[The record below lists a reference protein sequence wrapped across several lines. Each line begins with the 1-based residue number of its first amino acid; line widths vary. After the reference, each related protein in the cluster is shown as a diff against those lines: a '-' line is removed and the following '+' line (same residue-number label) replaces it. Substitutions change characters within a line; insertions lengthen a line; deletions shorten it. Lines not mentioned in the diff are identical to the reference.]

1 MKINGWKTAC
11 VGVLLGLALFGSGCG
26 QEAEPMEQ
34 EIAVEIALPGQG
46 ALTLEGRFIGSVSSG
61 EDVSIMPL
69 VSGEITDVYV
79 GVGDKVDPAGSW
91 PQP

>member
-11 VGVLLGLALFGSGCG
+11 ADMLVGLAILGSGCG

-34 EIAVEIALPGQG
+34 EIAVEIALPDQG
-46 ALTLEGRFIGSVSSG
+46 ALTLEGRFIGTVSSG

-79 GVGDKVDPAGSW
+79 KVGDRVEAG
-91 PQP
+91 QLLA